1 MFGIKVT
8 ANLRAGFVADHKGS
22 HLRRGI
28 RGNGSMKRPL
38 RPQMQQRS
46 RITGTNSGGGAFS
59 MATVASDVPHS
70 NDAGEAI
77 ESEP

>member
-1 MFGIKVT
+1 
-8 ANLRAGFVADHKGS
+8 
-22 HLRRGI
+22 
-28 RGNGSMKRPL
+28 MKRPM

-46 RITGTNSGGGAFS
+46 LIAGFCSGKFCDGGMVSTSA
-59 MATVASDVPHS
+59 VASDVPHS

>member
-1 MFGIKVT
+1 
-8 ANLRAGFVADHKGS
+8 
-22 HLRRGI
+22 
-28 RGNGSMKRPL
+28 MKRPL

>member
-1 MFGIKVT
+1 
-8 ANLRAGFVADHKGS
+8 
-22 HLRRGI
+22 
-28 RGNGSMKRPL
+28 MKRPM

-46 RITGTNSGGGAFS
+46 GTNCGGGVFS
-59 MATVASDVPHS
+59 TAALASDVPHS